1 MNFSPVGMKCC
12 PALYQFISTFIN
24 RQYSISRDLFKREHN
39 HALSMRMQLGIQVC
53 VQLNGSGWAIDRA
66 HMAVLLCFQVWLPCS
81 CNNIPTTT
89 CTVCT
94 QSKKFA
100 TKLDARGPYD
110 EDGLI
115 SSMDIYGQETYC
127 SHCLSIIFSNF

>member
-100 TKLDARGPYD
+100 TKLDAPFLLRFPSCCHVYPFSPLYYVVFPR
-110 EDGLI
+110 LI
-115 SSMDIYGQETYC
+115 SPPPV
-127 SHCLSIIFSNF
+127 